1 MESGQVRALA
11 TATDKRLPNL
21 PNVPTFA
28 EAGVPGYAV
37 TSWLGL
43 AGPAGMPQPM
53 VEKLNAEVVASLAEP
68 DTIERLKKI
77 GGEAR
82 PTTPDA
88 YRSRVASDIE
98 KWTKVVADA
107 GIERI

>member
-1 MESGQVRALA
+1 
-11 TATDKRLPNL
+11 
-21 PNVPTFA
+21 
-28 EAGVPGYAV
+28 
-37 TSWLGL
+37 
-43 AGPAGMPQPM
+43 M
-53 VEKLNAEVVASLAEP
+53 VEKFNAEVVSALAEP

-82 PTTPDA
+82 PTTPET
-88 YRSRVASDIE
+88 YRARVASDIE